1 MGTDTTAINKK
12 PPTVDMSKLVE
23 MTRELQK
30 TMLNNLRFSGI
41 EIRVDTELKGNR
53 YYLVVSPE
61 VYGLLQIDGE
71 ATVKNVGRGGRRTW
85 SFCDEFP
92 AIDYPQ
98 ASAMKTMKKRR
109 KRIEREGKTME
120 LNEID
125 EQINELRKQREQI
138 FRNISVKV
146 GTLLDVVEK
155 EPKVMGMPVDVY
167 IVIKKAVDIENNSK

>member
-1 MGTDTTAINKK
+1 MDY
-12 PPTVDMSKLVE
+12 SK
-23 MTRELQK
+23 
-30 TMLNNLRFSGI
+30 
-41 EIRVDTELKGNR
+41 
-53 YYLVVSPE
+53 
-61 VYGLLQIDGE
+61 
-71 ATVKNVGRGGRRTW
+71 
-85 SFCDEFP
+85 
-92 AIDYPQ
+92 
-98 ASAMKTMKKRR
+98 KTMKKRR

>member
-1 MGTDTTAINKK
+1 
-12 PPTVDMSKLVE
+12 
-23 MTRELQK
+23 
-30 TMLNNLRFSGI
+30 
-41 EIRVDTELKGNR
+41 
-53 YYLVVSPE
+53 
-61 VYGLLQIDGE
+61 
-71 ATVKNVGRGGRRTW
+71 
-85 SFCDEFP
+85 
-92 AIDYPQ
+92 
-98 ASAMKTMKKRR
+98 
-109 KRIEREGKTME
+109 ME